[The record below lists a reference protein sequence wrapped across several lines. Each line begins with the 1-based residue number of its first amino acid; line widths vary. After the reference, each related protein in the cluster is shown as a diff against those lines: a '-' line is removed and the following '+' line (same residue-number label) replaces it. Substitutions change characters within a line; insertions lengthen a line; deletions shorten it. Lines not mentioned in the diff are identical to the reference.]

1 MSTAGAVGRPGPMR
15 PDVRTV
21 LGGAAVVAAFA
32 VLAVFN
38 SGGYR
43 YGAADQAFY
52 VPAIMRHV
60 DPTLFPRDRVLIAV
74 QDDLLLVTSLLAR
87 IVLATGLSVAQVL
100 FGAYAVM
107 LLAVAAGG
115 WLF

>member
-1 MSTAGAVGRPGPMR
+1 MSTAGAVGRPSPMR

-21 LGGAAVVAAFA
+21 LGGAAVVGAFA

-43 YGAADQAFY
+43 YGASDQAFY

-60 DPTLFPRDRVLIAV
+60 DPALFPRDRVLIDS
-74 QDDLLLVTSLLAR
+74 QDDLMVVND
-87 IVLATGLSVAQVL
+87 VLAAIVVATGAQVAHVL
-100 FGAYAVM
+100 FGAYVLM
-107 LLAVAAGG
+107 
-115 WLF
+115 